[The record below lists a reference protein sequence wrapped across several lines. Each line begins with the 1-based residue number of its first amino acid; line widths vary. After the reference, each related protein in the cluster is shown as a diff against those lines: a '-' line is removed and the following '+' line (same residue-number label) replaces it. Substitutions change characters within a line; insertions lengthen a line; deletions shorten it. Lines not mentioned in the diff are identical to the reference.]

1 MKKGDILVSGVQPT
15 GKLHIGNYLGALKNF
30 VDLQN
35 SGKYQCYFFIA
46 DLHSLTGE
54 FNPKEKQKQ
63 ILNLTADFLA
73 AGLDPKKSVIFQQS
87 QIPAHSELM
96 WILNTI
102 TPMGELERMTQFK
115 EKAGMGDYLLYF
127 KQLSENIN
135 VERPEEEKAWEEYE
149 KIKNFEKYYK
159 ELFSREIEP
168 TEKDLVDLHKILN
181 LLKNLSSTYKQLREF
196 SRATNN
202 LLDEYVKRSKTKFGL
217 FDYPVLMAA
226 DIIIYNARFVPVG
239 DDQLQHLEL
248 TRTVVRKFNSKFG
261 KTFIEPKAIQTE
273 TPRVMSLANPEKKM
287 SKSQPESCL
296 FIDDSPEE
304 IKNKIKRAV
313 TDSGSEIKYDKK
325 NKPAISNLLEIYSA
339 LSGDVIVKLE
349 DEFSGKNYS
358 VLKNDLAELVAD
370 YFSDFRKKKSA
381 LLKNPVKL
389 RLALES
395 GSEKASK
402 IANKKILEVK
412 KKVGLI

>member
-1 MKKGDILVSGVQPT
+1 MKPILVSGVQPT

-46 DLHSLTGE
+46 DLHSLTE
-54 FNPKEKQKQ
+54 NFDPKEKQKQ

-102 TPMGELERMTQFK
+102 TSMGELERMTQFK
-115 EKAGMGDYLLYF
+115 EKGEIRLLQKGGGGNVIPRLYR
-127 KQLSENIN
+127 LPGESVNI
-135 VERPEEEKAWEEYE
+135 
-149 KIKNFEKYYK
+149 
-159 ELFSREIEP
+159 
-168 TEKDLVDLHKILN
+168 
-181 LLKNLSSTYKQLREF
+181 
-196 SRATNN
+196 
-202 LLDEYVKRSKTKFGL
+202 GL

-226 DIIIYNARFVPVG
+226 DIIIYDAKFVPVG

-248 TRTVVRKFNSKFG
+248 TRTVARKFNSKFG

-339 LSGDVIVKLE
+339 LNGDKIEKLE
-349 DEFSGKNYS
+349 KKFAGKNYS

-370 YFSDFRKKKSA
+370 YFADFRKKKSA
-381 LLKNPVKL
+381 LLKNPAKL
-389 RLALES
+389 SSVLAAS
-395 GSEKASK
+395 SKKAEK

-412 KKVGLI
+412 KKVGLV

>member
-1 MKKGDILVSGVQPT
+1 MKPILVSGVQPT

-46 DLHSLTGE
+46 DLHSLTE
-54 FNPKEKQKQ
+54 NFDPKEKQKQ

-102 TPMGELERMTQFK
+102 TPMGELKRMTQFK
-115 EKAGMGDYLLYF
+115 DKAEIVFDPLRKDHREEFWAHLDLKHRGEKNWSDQISAEEANALVA
-127 KQLSENIN
+127 NI
-135 VERPEEEKAWEEYE
+135 
-149 KIKNFEKYYK
+149 
-159 ELFSREIEP
+159 
-168 TEKDLVDLHKILN
+168 
-181 LLKNLSSTYKQLREF
+181 
-196 SRATNN
+196 
-202 LLDEYVKRSKTKFGL
+202 GL

-226 DIIIYNARFVPVG
+226 DIIIYDAKFVPVG

-248 TRTVVRKFNSKFG
+248 TRTVARKFNSKFG

-296 FIDDSPEE
+296 FIDDSAEE
-304 IKNKIKRAV
+304 IKNKIKKAV
-313 TDSGSEIKYDKK
+313 TDSGSEIKHKK
-325 NKPAISNLLEIYSA
+325 EKPAISNLLEIYSA
-339 LSGDVIVKLE
+339 LSGDKIEKLE
-349 DEFSGKNYS
+349 KKFVDKNYS
-358 VLKNDLAELVAD
+358 ALKNDLAELTAD
-370 YFSDFRKKKSA
+370 YFADFRKKKA
-381 LLKNPVKL
+381 NLLKNPAKL
-389 RLALES
+389 STVLTA
-395 GSEKASK
+395 GSKKAEK
-402 IANKKILEVK
+402 IASKKILEVK
-412 KKVGLI
+412 KRVGLI